1 MNILGVIYLDITCNN
16 YHSESGIIEFKIILD
31 YNTLYNICPEIQ

>member
-1 MNILGVIYLDITCNN
+1 MNILGVIYLDISCNN
-16 YHSESGIIEFKIILD
+16 YHSESGIIEFKISLD